1 MNYKNLLLPFLFICL
16 LIFSTIGLAQN
27 KDRSQTLA
35 HSDEDENFIVQT
47 SKKQILTGFGYGLGF
62 AYQNRNLGFTNSNV
76 LIDAFGNLYAGYF
89 IIDELMIGGFVHGG
103 LRTLSFTYDN
113 KNIETFLGGGPR
125 VRKYLKNGIFGELS
139 YARSKTRVTYT
150 VQDNTA
156 KFDGYGNVYGVSLG
170 FGNFWTPRVS
180 LEIVLNYYYIESH
193 YDIYTVPNTSSNFS
207 ITASISFATKKKNR
221 IQ

>member
-1 MNYKNLLLPFLFICL
+1 MNYRKIFSTFIFIYL
-16 LIFSTIGLAQN
+16 LIFSFAGVAQD
-27 KDRSQTLA
+27 KDRPQTLA
-35 HSDEDENFIVQT
+35 HSDEDENFITQT

-62 AYQNRNLGFTNSNV
+62 AYQNRNLGFTNSNILV
-76 LIDAFGNLYAGYF
+76 DAFGTLYAGYF
-89 IIDELMIGGFVHGG
+89 IIDELMIGGFLHGG

-113 KNIETFLGGGPR
+113 KNIETFIGGGPR

-139 YARSKTRVTYT
+139 YARSKTRLTYT

-156 KFDGYGNVYGVSLG
+156 KFDGYGNVYGISLG
-170 FGNFWTPRVS
+170 FGNFWTPRIS
-180 LEIVLNYYYIESH
+180 LEIVLNYFYIESH

-207 ITASISFATKKKNR
+207 ITASISFATKKKHK